1 MLAGCNGWF
10 AHAIMPSVSN
20 PVPFMMQRAV
30 ALLPVVRHGF
40 PCIFSAPEKT
50 FAEIPSRHIL
60 FSIYM
65 CSVISSASPFH
76 SPKVL
81 EKRKEGWGI

>member
-1 MLAGCNGWF
+1 MKIENRTEYITMLAVCNGWF

-40 PCIFSAPEKT
+40 PCIFSALEKT
-50 FAEIPSRHIL
+50 LLKFRSRHIL
-60 FSIYM
+60 SPSI
-65 CSVISSASPFH
+65 CV
-76 SPKVL
+76 V
-81 EKRKEGWGI
+81 